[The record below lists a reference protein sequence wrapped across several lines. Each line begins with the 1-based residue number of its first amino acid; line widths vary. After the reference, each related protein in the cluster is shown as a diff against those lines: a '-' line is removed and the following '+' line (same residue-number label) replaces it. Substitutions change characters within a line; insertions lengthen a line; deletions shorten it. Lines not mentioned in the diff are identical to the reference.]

1 MDKNSTAVTKNLW
14 RTIGLYKKGC
24 RCASARERRAL
35 GLCMS
40 EGKDPMPI
48 AALIY
53 LCEILHNSKDPE
65 PVAALLFLLLDWN
78 LISCADN
85 VVNARV

>member
-1 MDKNSTAVTKNLW
+1 
-14 RTIGLYKKGC
+14 
-24 RCASARERRAL
+24 
-35 GLCMS
+35 MS

-65 PVAALLFLLLDWN
+65 HVAALFFLLLDWN

-85 VVNARV
+85 VVNAHVDLFGIMNDALFSG